1 MIMLRNPYEGI
12 WEKHRSIDDM
22 DMILESR
29 TGGTDYG
36 RLSVLSATA
45 NDKQPYGQ
53 IQPYQDR
60 LAQLQNNYQQAM
72 PYGQIQMQQL
82 QPVPQSPMLQ
92 GQMVDGI
99 DTVKAKDVDMSGNP
113 VYYPKTDGTEIYRKQ
128 LQSDGRSR
136 IFVYRLVN
144 PDEQQSKQ
152 DEKQI
157 DIEAMF
163 NQLRNDVCSEI
174 SEIKNMFPTQMS
186 GTSEPKQNGG
196 RQR

>member
-1 MIMLRNPYEGI
+1 
-12 WEKHRSIDDM
+12 
-22 DMILESR
+22 
-29 TGGTDYG
+29 
-36 RLSVLSATA
+36 
-45 NDKQPYGQ
+45 
-53 IQPYQDR
+53 
-60 LAQLQNNYQQAM
+60 
-72 PYGQIQMQQL
+72 
-82 QPVPQSPMLQ
+82 
-92 GQMVDGI
+92 MVDGI

-174 SEIKNMFPTQMS
+174 SEIKSMFPTQMS